1 MTRCGDDLRL
11 AVAAITGA
19 GLLAGLG
26 AGGFLS
32 HGPFAERVGVLDL
45 VAAHYIGTVTD
56 TDAGCDRCAVGQS
69 EGVVVGGK
77 AGGGYL
83 TADLGVHDILC
94 GGDVAVDEH
103 TALIAVCVLDHD
115 GLDKIVCHFNTGDNA
130 LDSHERA
137 EHAAVVY
144 LLGGHNGGL
153 DGSFIADL
161 LDAADC
167 QLALALIGARCA
179 ADADLVADLEVAGNG
194 EAVDACGAVL
204 DIDAVEECGVLIV
217 AGGVGGH
224 DALNGVL
231 DILILFG
238 LNIGDGR
245 DGHGIEHAKQV
256 LADAVVGVVL
266 FCTVIDLSLNLEVGH
281 ERSARDND
289 ETLAVKLLC
298 RHHHQAAVVILE
310 CVLGSAGT
318 AETVA
323 IDIDRVG
330 RSVTVN
336 DGGNGGGKS
345 ACCVAACVY
354 GVDRCAAVVAEALGV
369 ELVVRVVG
377 IIDDTAGQRIIV
389 IIIAEVQSPLI
400 NAVGCAS
407 NIIVGRIVADAQA

>member
-1 MTRCGDDLRL
+1 M
-11 AVAAITGA
+11 
-19 GLLAGLG
+19 LG
-26 AGGFLS
+26 N
-32 HGPFAERVGVLDL
+32 L

-56 TDAGCDRCAVGQS
+56 TDAGCDRSAVGQG

-77 AGGGYL
+77 TGDGDL

-115 GLDKIVCHFNTGDNA
+115 GLNKAVCHFNTGDNA
-130 LDSHERA
+130 LDGHERA

-153 DGSFIADL
+153 DGSFLADL
-161 LDAADC
+161 LDTADC
-167 QLALALIGARCA
+167 QLALALVGARRA

-217 AGGVGGH
+217 SGGVGGH
-224 DALNGVL
+224 DALDGVL
-231 DILILFG
+231 DILVLFR

-245 DGHGIEHAKQV
+245 DGHGIYHAQQV

-266 FCTVIDLSLNLEVGH
+266 LCSVIDLSLNLKVRH
-281 ERSARDND
+281 ERCAGDDD
-289 ETLAVKLLC
+289 ETLAVKLLG
-298 RHHHQAAVVILE
+298 RHYHQAIIIFLE
-310 CVLGSAGT
+310 CVLGSAGA

-323 IDIDRVG
+323 IDIDGVG
-330 RSVTVN
+330 RRMTVN
-336 DGGNGGGKS
+336 NGGDGGGKC
-345 ACCVAACVY
+345 ARCVAVCVHC
-354 GVDRCAAVVAEALGV
+354 VDGCAAVVAEAFGV

-377 IIDDTAGQRIIV
+377 IVDDTGGQRVIV
-389 IIIAEVQSPLI
+389 IIIAEIQSPLI
-400 NAVGCAS
+400 NAVGCAA
-407 NIIVGRIVADAQA
+407 NIVVGRIVAYTQA